1 METSV
6 LIDIRITV
14 NGAAFGLEVAP
25 YESLAH
31 VLRERLRLTGTKLG
45 CESGACGSCTVLVDG
60 RSRNACITLASL
72 LDGCS
77 ITTIEGLAD
86 GYVLHPVQEAFVESG
101 AIQCGFCTPG
111 MVIASVALLNEIP
124 APTDREIREALA
136 GNLCRCTGYTK
147 ILAAVRRASDV
158 LQASGE
164 RAAVSSLAQ

>member
-1 METSV
+1 METAV
-6 LIDIRITV
+6 LIDISITV
-14 NGAAFGLEVAP
+14 NGAAFALEVAP
-25 YESLAH
+25 NETLAH

-60 RSRNACITLASL
+60 RSRNACITLAIL
-72 LDGCS
+72 LDGFS

-86 GYVLHPVQEAFVESG
+86 GDVLHPVQEAFVESG

-111 MVIASVALLNEIP
+111 MVLASVALLNENP
-124 APTDREIREALA
+124 EPTDREIREALA

-158 LQASGE
+158 L
-164 RAAVSSLAQ
+164 VSSEQVPILSPGQ